1 MELDKA
7 WKITEFSK
15 LVDKHYNTV
24 DQWFKALED
33 KHIHYVSRVAGEKV
47 YDELDLEIGKYIKE
61 SRDKGY
67 SLQLIF
73 EQLPVVYL
81 LRPFPSEWIS
91 GDTPWDIE
99 AFRKNIE
106 LKFESR
112 FIQLKDELREEA
124 IAAARS
130 IFEDQQKA
138 LPAPKTYEEIQ
149 TERVT
154 DQLTRLKVEKRLED
168 KAIEAWSKLP
178 VAERVKKI
186 GFFRKEEDWG
196 KRDSFIRK
204 FVNENME
211 SELKVEYG
219 LG

>member
-1 MELDKA
+1 VELDKA

-47 YDELDLEIGKYIKE
+47 YDEQDLEIGKYIKE

-73 EQLPVVYL
+73 EQLPEVYA
-81 LRPFPSEWIS
+81 LRTFPPEWIS
-91 GDTPWDIE
+91 GDTPWDID
-99 AFRKNIE
+99 AFRKNLE

-112 FIQLKDELREEA
+112 FIQLKDELKEEA

-138 LPAPKTYEEIQ
+138 LPAPKSYEEVQ
-149 TERVT
+149 SERVT
-154 DQLTRLKVEKRLED
+154 DQLTRLKVEKRLEE

-178 VAERVKKI
+178 EAERLKKV
-186 GFFRKEEDWG
+186 GLFRKDEDWG
-196 KRDSFIRK
+196 KRDSFIRNFIREK
-204 FVNENME
+204 IEI
-211 SELKVEYG
+211 ELKIEYG